1 MLNCYAIYDK
11 KALSFATPF
20 FAVNDE
26 VAMRSFEDLVRDRRS
41 FVSQHPED
49 FALHFVGRFET
60 ETGKLLPR
68 QEGEG
73 TYLVEDGLQ
82 AYSRTLARDKEFR
95 TMTEQFLGLSKSTED
110 QSSDNPQ

>member
-20 FAVNDE
+20 FAVNDD

-41 FVSQHPED
+41 LVSQHPED
-49 FALHFVGRFET
+49 FALHLVGSFEP
-60 ETGKLLPR
+60 ESGRLSPR
-68 QEGEG
+68 SEGS
-73 TYLVEDGLQ
+73 YLIEDGLQ
-82 AYSRTLARDKEFR
+82 AYSRTLARDKDFR
-95 TMTEQFLGLSKSTED
+95 SMTEQFLGLSKSED

>member
-20 FAVNDE
+20 FAVTDD

-41 FVSQHPED
+41 LVSQHPED
-49 FALHFVGRFET
+49 FALHFVGRFDT
-60 ETGKLLPR
+60 EIGKLLPR
-68 QEGEG
+68 KEGEG

-82 AYSRTLARDKEFR
+82 AYSNSLARDKEFR
-95 TMTEQFLGLSKSTED
+95 TMTEQFLGLSHPED
-110 QSSDNPQ
+110 QFSDNPQ

>member
-1 MLNCYAIYDK
+1 MLNCYSIYDK

-20 FAVNDE
+20 FAVNDD

-41 FVSQHPED
+41 LVAQHPED

-68 QEGEG
+68 SEGEG

-82 AYSRTLARDKEFR
+82 AYTCTLTRDKDFR
-95 TMTEQFLGLSKSTED
+95 TMTEQFLGLSKSED
-110 QSSDNPQ
+110 QSSHNS

>member
-1 MLNCYAIYDK
+1 MLKCYAIFDK

-41 FVSQHPED
+41 LVSQHPED
-49 FALHFVGRFET
+49 FALHFVGHFEP
-60 ETGKLLPR
+60 ESGKLLMR
-68 QEGEG
+68 QEVEG

-82 AYSRTLARDKEFR
+82 AYSTSLARDKQFR
-95 TMTEQFLGLSKSTED
+95 TMTAQFLGLSKQAED
-110 QSSDNPQ
+110 LSSDNPQ

>member
-11 KALSFATPF
+11 KAMSFATPF

-49 FALHFVGRFET
+49 FALHFVGRFDV

-68 QEGEG
+68 QEGAG

-82 AYSRTLARDKEFR
+82 AYTNSLTRDKDFR
-95 TMTEQFLGLSKSTED
+95 TMTEQFLGLSQSED

>member
-41 FVSQHPED
+41 VVSQHPED
-49 FALHFVGRFET
+49 FALHFVGRFEP
-60 ETGKLLPR
+60 EIGKLLPR

-95 TMTEQFLGLSKSTED
+95 SMTEQFLGLSKSTED

>member
-1 MLNCYAIYDK
+1 MLNCYAIHDK

-41 FVSQHPED
+41 VVSQHPED
-49 FALHFVGRFET
+49 FSLHFVGRFET
-60 ETGKLLPR
+60 ETGKLLPPLK
-68 QEGEG
+68 GEG
-73 TYLVEDGLQ
+73 TFLVEDGLQ
-82 AYSRTLARDKEFR
+82 AYSTSLARDKEFR
-95 TMTEQFLGLSKSTED
+95 TMTQQFLGLSQD

>member
-1 MLNCYAIYDK
+1 MLNCYSIYDK
-11 KALSFATPF
+11 KAFSFATPF

-41 FVSQHPED
+41 LVSQHPED
-49 FALHFVGRFET
+49 FALYIVGRFDT

-68 QEGEG
+68 SDGEG

-82 AYSRTLARDKEFR
+82 AYSTSLARDKQFR
-95 TMTEQFLGLSKSTED
+95 TLTQQFLGLSED
-110 QSSDNPQ
+110 QSSVID

>member
-41 FVSQHPED
+41 LVSQHPED

-68 QEGEG
+68 SEGEG

-82 AYSRTLARDKEFR
+82 AYSNSLARDKEFR
-95 TMTEQFLGLSKSTED
+95 TLTKQFLGLSQD
-110 QSSDNPQ
+110 QSSDNSQ

>member
-20 FAVNDE
+20 FAVNDD

-41 FVSQHPED
+41 LVSQHPED
-49 FALHFVGRFET
+49 FALHLVGSFDPEIGRLF
-60 ETGKLLPR
+60 PR
-68 QEGEG
+68 KEGS
-73 TYLVEDGLQ
+73 YLIEDGLL
-82 AYSRTLARDKEFR
+82 AYSFILKRDKEFR
-95 TMTEQFLGLSKSTED
+95 AQTEQLLGLSKSTED

>member
-41 FVSQHPED
+41 LVSQHPED
-49 FALHFVGRFET
+49 FALHFVGRFEP
-60 ETGKLLPR
+60 ESGKLLPR

-73 TYLVEDGLQ
+73 TFLVEDGLQ
-82 AYSRTLARDKEFR
+82 AYSTSLARDKEFR
-95 TMTEQFLGLSKSTED
+95 TMTQQFLGLSQQVED
-110 QSSDNPQ
+110 QSSDKA

>member
-41 FVSQHPED
+41 LVAQHPED

-68 QEGEG
+68 SEGEG

-82 AYSRTLARDKEFR
+82 AYSTSLARDKQFR
-95 TMTEQFLGLSKSTED
+95 TMTEQFLGLSQSDD
-110 QSSDNPQ
+110 QSSSNS

>member
-20 FAVNDE
+20 FAVNDD

-41 FVSQHPED
+41 IVSQHPED
-49 FALHFVGRFET
+49 FALHLVGSFEL
-60 ETGKLLPR
+60 ESGRLSPSS
-68 QEGEG
+68 EGS
-73 TYLVEDGLQ
+73 YLIEDGLQ

-95 TMTEQFLGLSKSTED
+95 TMTEQFLGLSKQVED